1 MADITR
7 EEMRER
13 LGNIDQ
19 IRDLLFGH
27 KVREYEQQFQSSDRR
42 LEKLEAELSNFQV
55 EMRDRTERLQES
67 LATEIRSGL
76 DSLEKKLKYLSLTTH
91 EQTSKLQEEITLT
104 DRKLSHGVES
114 LLKDVKS
121 QTSLFKEDLAQTKTK
136 IASDFQELK
145 ERVTEEIENI
155 FSNLKEN
162 KVSRADLA
170 DVLFEVC
177 LKIKGTE
184 FVPSLKEATENQMKT
199 DFVLPEEAEETDILS
214 NIELH

>member
-1 MADITR
+1 MADITK

-27 KVREYEQQFQSSDRR
+27 KIREYEQRFENSDRR
-42 LEKLEAELSNFQV
+42 LEKLEAELSNFQR
-55 EMRDRTERLQES
+55 EMRDRVAQLQDS

-91 EQTSKLQEEITLT
+91 DQTSKLQQDITLT
-104 DRKLSHGVES
+104 DRKLSQGVES

-121 QTSLFKEDLAQTKTK
+121 QNSFLKEELTQTRSK
-136 IASDFQELK
+136 IEADFQDLK
-145 ERVTEEIENI
+145 EQLAVEVEKIFASLTET
-155 FSNLKEN
+155 

-170 DVLFEVC
+170 DILFEVC
-177 LKIKGTE
+177 LKIKGSD
-184 FVPSLKEATENQMKT
+184 FVPRLKEVVDNSTKT
-199 DFVLPEEAEETDILS
+199 DFVLPETAEATDILP
-214 NIELH
+214 NIDT

>member
-27 KVREYEQQFQSSDRR
+27 KVREYEQQFESSDRR
-42 LEKLEAELSNFQV
+42 LEKLETEVSNFQV
-55 EMRDRTERLQES
+55 EMRDRIDRLQES

-136 IASDFQELK
+136 IASDFQDLK
-145 ERVTEEIENI
+145 ERVTEEVEKV
-155 FSNLKEN
+155 FSNLKET

-199 DFVLPEEAEETDILS
+199 DFVLPEQPEETDILP

>member
-27 KVREYEQQFQSSDRR
+27 KVREYEQQFESSDRR

-55 EMRDRTERLQES
+55 EMRDQIERLQES

-136 IASDFQELK
+136 IAADFQDLK
-145 ERVTEEIENI
+145 ERVTEEVEQV
-155 FSNLKEN
+155 FSNLKET

-199 DFVLPEEAEETDILS
+199 DFVLPEQAEETDILP

>member
-27 KVREYEQQFQSSDRR
+27 KVREYEQQFESSDRR
-42 LEKLEAELSNFQV
+42 LEKLEAEVSNFQV
-55 EMRDRTERLQES
+55 EMRDRIDRLQES

-136 IASDFQELK
+136 IAADFQDLK
-145 ERVTEEIENI
+145 ERVTEEVEQV
-155 FSNLKEN
+155 FSNLKET

-199 DFVLPEEAEETDILS
+199 DFVLPEQAEETDILP